1 MKINTEYGALRLLS
15 GPPSGTWSAS
25 ACFNAMK
32 CFTYNFT
39 DLTTFETPC
48 TEVWIDCADLAA
60 FGSRVAR
67 EMLDAVPDLTNKGM
81 CVGIYDEQDYAI
93 SYVPLDTLH

>member
-1 MKINTEYGALRLLS
+1 MHGSVDRR
-15 GPPSGTWSAS
+15 
-25 ACFNAMK
+25 
-32 CFTYNFT
+32 
-39 DLTTFETPC
+39 
-48 TEVWIDCADLAA
+48 ADLAA

-81 CVGIYDEQDYAI
+81 CVGIYDEQGTI